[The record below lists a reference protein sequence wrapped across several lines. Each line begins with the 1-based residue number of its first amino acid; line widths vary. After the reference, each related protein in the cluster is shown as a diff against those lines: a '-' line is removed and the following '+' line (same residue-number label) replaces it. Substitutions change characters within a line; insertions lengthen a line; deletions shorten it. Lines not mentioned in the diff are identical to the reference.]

1 MPFADGSK
9 HAKDILTRVSARDQW
24 QIGKHHVFLK
34 DEVFNHLEMLRDEV
48 IERAISN
55 LQSFIKYENAK
66 KAWLAYQ
73 NSIVETQALIRG
85 CLGRVLVSARRIQIK
100 CEDSLTQAIADHDLV
115 ALENALQLCDR
126 VDGIDEQL
134 RTQAVQ
140 LVRQMEKE
148 EALDELLRQAL
159 STRLEKDLQH
169 AVAEARQFETEL
181 PPESRIMYEEA
192 EALLDAIVEMQN
204 QELDRAA
211 QIEKAKR
218 EIQDAINSRE
228 IGEEKRRILMVAIQ
242 NAESTEYEDDCVDDA
257 RDLLEQVVEDC
268 EMEAALAAAIDKR
281 NKAILQDAIKQAKAS
296 GRRLD
301 NLPEAEGILDHLL
314 AEEAAERQVEAALK
328 TGNEEKIAE
337 ATLKAEAAG
346 VTDASAVIKGAK
358 DNREEREAKKATT
371 KLATKAG
378 KREYLAA
385 MAGMTYV
392 ERMQELL
399 KQFDRLIDFDGLR
412 TKQMSLNFTK
422 IPIKK
427 PMLKYTED
435 DFYSVAQLEQR
446 AVALFQNVLGYM
458 GDRKI
463 QYPEMVVVELLQEG
477 LARPQL
483 VDEIYLQVM
492 KQCTRNTTSSL
503 RRGWQLIGFCAE
515 TFAPSNDLLPYVD
528 VFLYKGC
535 LGTTFAD
542 ADRDYLVSLA
552 QAAVRYLEIRV
563 AEGPATSALTKEE
576 IAAQRME
583 RKLSA
588 KVYFTDHSVKSF
600 DIDEAV
606 TIAQLKEM
614 VSVELGITNLG
625 TYALMDL
632 SNVADPV
639 CLDASMK
646 VLEVMRSW
654 QSPTASSRETG
665 QKRKKSRRVAI
676 KKPKVG
682 VHRLMF
688 AKRLWTNLSEI
699 PVDTVE
705 LHLMYSQT
713 RGYVVHG
720 KCVRGLQFA
729 SSVATL

>member
-1 MPFADGSK
+1 
-9 HAKDILTRVSARDQW
+9 
-24 QIGKHHVFLK
+24 
-34 DEVFNHLEMLRDEV
+34 
-48 IERAISN
+48 
-55 LQSFIKYENAK
+55 
-66 KAWLAYQ
+66 
-73 NSIVETQALIRG
+73 
-85 CLGRVLVSARRIQIK
+85 
-100 CEDSLTQAIADHDLV
+100 
-115 ALENALQLCDR
+115 
-126 VDGIDEQL
+126 
-134 RTQAVQ
+134 
-140 LVRQMEKE
+140 
-148 EALDELLRQAL
+148 
-159 STRLEKDLQH
+159 
-169 AVAEARQFETEL
+169 
-181 PPESRIMYEEA
+181 
-192 EALLDAIVEMQN
+192 
-204 QELDRAA
+204 
-211 QIEKAKR
+211 
-218 EIQDAINSRE
+218 
-228 IGEEKRRILMVAIQ
+228 
-242 NAESTEYEDDCVDDA
+242 
-257 RDLLEQVVEDC
+257 
-268 EMEAALAAAIDKR
+268 
-281 NKAILQDAIKQAKAS
+281 
-296 GRRLD
+296 
-301 NLPEAEGILDHLL
+301 
-314 AEEAAERQVEAALK
+314 
-328 TGNEEKIAE
+328 
-337 ATLKAEAAG
+337 
-346 VTDASAVIKGAK
+346 
-358 DNREEREAKKATT
+358 
-371 KLATKAG
+371 
-378 KREYLAA
+378 
-385 MAGMTYV
+385 
-392 ERMQELL
+392 
-399 KQFDRLIDFDGLR
+399 
-412 TKQMSLNFTK
+412 
-422 IPIKK
+422 
-427 PMLKYTED
+427 
-435 DFYSVAQLEQR
+435 
-446 AVALFQNVLGYM
+446 
-458 GDRKI
+458 
-463 QYPEMVVVELLQEG
+463 
-477 LARPQL
+477 
-483 VDEIYLQVM
+483 
-492 KQCTRNTTSSL
+492 
-503 RRGWQLIGFCAE
+503 LIGFCAE